1 MKTEL
6 LKIINNFK
14 GKKILVIGD
23 VMLDKYIWG
32 SVTRISP
39 EAPVQV
45 VEVEKESYALGG
57 AANTANNIA
66 ALQGDASIIGLA
78 GDDAANKQLLEE
90 LKRRNIKSEGI
101 IIRKN
106 RQTIQKVRIMA
117 QNQQLMRV
125 DYEDKDRIT
134 EETEK
139 KIIEMLKSKISYI
152 DGIIISDYFKGLIT
166 KKLVENINS
175 IAKQNNKFLVV
186 DPKPAN
192 ALFYKNVDLITPNQ
206 KEAAGILS
214 LDPEETKDDS
224 SIKRMGVDIMKLLNC
239 NVIITRGEHGMALF
253 EKTGEITNI
262 PTKAKEVYDVSGAG
276 DTVVALLALSLAAG
290 ADIKE
295 AAQIANYAAGIVVGK
310 LGTATTTINEL
321 KYAIEN
327 EKIS

>member
-139 KIIEMLKSKISYI
+139 KIIEMLKSKISHI

-239 NVIITRGEHGMALF
+239 DVIITRGEHGMALF